1 MNTLSIVLE
10 AVSDNLFLITGILFI
25 SMLTEKNNYTQSV
38 SMKRIGIAVIISS
51 VISIFFKRNYT
62 ADHLLFLNGTLIVI
76 NFLKYIFLISF
87 VHRSVSVRSVLI
99 ILTAQFIGSVLTSAL
114 PMFIPYE
121 ENYYI
126 ILTVCTLIV
135 NALLLTAVLF
145 IRRKTDHYTIH
156 TIFKIIPIYI
166 YVLIL
171 VVLFILSGITNLLNH
186 NTSNYGLKI
195 TIIKFLITLLIVC
208 LIAVILSLIFNVIS
222 EKYNSD
228 INSMLKKQVNSQLCH
243 YKQLEKLNTE
253 IRSFRHD
260 YINHMKCIN
269 SMLSNGEYEQLEK
282 YIGSLSSS
290 FPAVTYLFE
299 TGNYIADAILTEK
312 QLNAPDDISI
322 EFEGIVPSFI
332 DNIDLCTVLS
342 NALDNAVEACC
353 LCSGEKTIRV
363 YSGFKHG
370 YFILKIK
377 NPTVNDIEKSRLETT
392 KDDTVN
398 HGFGLFNIR
407 KTVEKYDGHVSTS
420 CTDNVFTLNVAF
432 SENN

>member
-10 AVSDNLFLITGILFI
+10 VISDNIFLFASILFVD
-25 SMLTEKNNYTQSV
+25 LLAEKNNYDQSI
-38 SMKRIGIAVIISS
+38 SKRRVGIAVVLSS
-51 VISIFFKRNYT
+51 IVSILFKNNYT
-62 ADHLLFLNGTLIVI
+62 ADHLLFINGALIVV
-76 NFLKYIFLISF
+76 NFLKYIFLISYIN
-87 VHRSVSVRSVLI
+87 RNINLRYILI
-99 ILTAQFIGSVLTSAL
+99 TLIAQFISSVVTAVL
-114 PMFIPYE
+114 PLFIAYE

-126 ILTVCTLIV
+126 ILTGCTLIV
-135 NALLLTAVLF
+135 NSLLLTLVML
-145 IRRKTDHYTIH
+145 IRKKADQYTVH
-156 TIFKIIPIYI
+156 TIFKIIPTYI
-166 YVLIL
+166 YTLIL
-171 VVLFILSGITNLLNH
+171 IMLFLLSGITNVLNY
-186 NTSNYGLKI
+186 NTSNMDLKI
-195 TIIKFLITLLIVC
+195 AVIKFLVSLLIVC
-208 LIAVILSLIFNVIS
+208 LIAVILSLIFNVVS

-269 SMLSNGEYEQLEK
+269 SMLSNGEYEELEK
-282 YIGSLSSS
+282 YIGSLSSA

-342 NALDNAVEACC
+342 NAIDNAVEACC

-407 KTVEKYDGHVSTS
+407 KTVKKYDGHVSTS
-420 CTDNVFTLNVAF
+420 CTDNVFTLNIAF